1 MGIMYKDNKM
11 NKKYGYRE
19 ILQYFILKSFLKEKD
34 GN

>member
-11 NKKYGYRE
+11 NKKYGHRE
-19 ILQYFILKSFLKEKD
+19 TLQHSTLKSSLKEKD